1 MSYHYVI
8 NHQGFE
14 TVALSWLM
22 GRNEEYG
29 RGVDKVFNGK
39 FLGLSM

>member
-29 RGVDKVFNGK
+29 RGVDKAVSSPPPPSF
-39 FLGLSM
+39 